1 MKKIQRK
8 RIMTY
13 FHTHTHTNILN
24 NLRFFFSLLFVTKAA
39 KQKNN
44 RQDNFFFVCK
54 ELSDIWFEGEARR
67 QKKTRKTKV
76 QHFFSVY
83 MQKKENE

>member
-1 MKKIQRK
+1 
-8 RIMTY
+8 
-13 FHTHTHTNILN
+13 
-24 NLRFFFSLLFVTKAA
+24 
-39 KQKNN
+39 
-44 RQDNFFFVCK
+44 VCK